1 MKIIKGL
8 DQLQSAEPC
17 AVTMGTFDGVHKGHH
32 LLIERLI
39 SESKSRGLKSVL
51 VTFDPHP
58 RQFFA
63 GPDKVKLLTTLQEK
77 LELLQK
83 FTLDCLAVVEF
94 NQQLA
99 QITYQDF
106 LQEILLKKL
115 KMRLLLIGYDH
126 GFGKGRQGTF
136 ENLKPLAPKL
146 NFDLLKVEPL
156 VLGEH
161 IVKSS
166 TIRELLL
173 QGQLEKANKLLGH
186 PYQLK
191 GEVVK
196 GRLLGKK
203 LEFPTANLYISDS
216 AKLLPKDGVYAV
228 DVKVDDKFY
237 RGMLNIGFRP
247 TVNHSTQRTVEVHI
261 LDFTRDIYG
270 QQITV
275 YFKKRLRDEKRF
287 KNLEELKEQLTKDKE
302 QSLKI

>member
-1 MKIIKGL
+1 MKILKGL
-8 DQLQSAEPC
+8 EQLHSSEPC
-17 AVTMGTFDGVHKGHH
+17 AVTLGTFDGVHRGHH

-39 SESKSRGLKSVL
+39 AEAEKRALKPVL
-51 VTFDPHP
+51 LTFDPPP

-63 GPDKVKLLTTLQEK
+63 GPEQVKLLTTLDEK
-77 LELLQK
+77 LELLQQ
-83 FTLDCLAVVEF
+83 FALACVGVIEF
-94 NQQLA
+94 NQKLTQM
-99 QITYQDF
+99 TYQAF
-106 LQEILLKKL
+106 VREILLKKL
-115 KMRLLLIGYDH
+115 NMRLLLIGYDH

-136 ENLKPLAPKL
+136 ENLKPLSAEL
-146 NFDLLKVEPL
+146 NFELLKVEPL

-166 TIRELLL
+166 TIRTLLL
-173 QGQLEKANKLLGH
+173 NGQVKQANELLGH
-186 PYQLK
+186 LYELK

-203 LEFPTANLYISDS
+203 LEFPTANLYIKDS
-216 AKLLPKDGVYAV
+216 VKLLPKDGVYAV
-228 DVKVDDKFY
+228 DVKVEKQMF

-261 LDFTRDIYG
+261 HDFNRDIYG

-275 YFKKRLRDEKRF
+275 YFKERLRDEKKF
-287 KNLEELKEQLTKDKE
+287 KNLEELKKQLLIDKE

>member
-1 MKIIKGL
+1 M
-8 DQLQSAEPC
+8 
-17 AVTMGTFDGVHKGHH
+17 
-32 LLIERLI
+32 
-39 SESKSRGLKSVL
+39 
-51 VTFDPHP
+51 
-58 RQFFA
+58 
-63 GPDKVKLLTTLQEK
+63 KLLTTLQEK

-136 ENLKPLAPKL
+136 ENLKPLALKL

-173 QGQLEKANKLLGH
+173 QGQVEKANELLGH
-186 PYQLK
+186 RYQLR

-203 LEFPTANLYISDS
+203 LEFPTANLYISNS

-228 DVKVDDKFY
+228 DVKVDEKFY

-261 LDFTRDIYG
+261 FDFTRDIYG
-270 QQITV
+270 QQVAV
-275 YFKKRLRDEKRF
+275 YFKKRLRDEKKF
-287 KNLEELKEQLTKDKE
+287 KNLEELKKQLTKDKE